1 MASALMK
8 TRACTGK
15 FDIHA
20 TIARLKILRGGDPNS
35 DREGEREKTL
45 TTNTAKSNPV

>member
-20 TIARLKILRGGDPNS
+20 TRARLKILRGGIQIVIERV
-35 DREGEREKTL
+35 RERK
-45 TTNTAKSNPV
+45 P